1 MSRPSRY
8 SLLDRLLIGFDE
20 ALRTCAPGSSQAER
34 QSPAQAQAQ
43 AHPEATLDDAASQHV
58 AGLMRIN
65 HTGEVCAQALYRGQA
80 ATARLGE
87 TRQAMEEAAEEEI
100 DHLVWCEERLDAL
113 GSRPSLFNPL
123 WYGMSFGL
131 GAVAGIAGD
140 RWSLGFV
147 AETEQ
152 QVCDH
157 LEDHLRKLPENDH
170 RSRAILEQMLIDER
184 KHGATA
190 KAAGGADLPHAVQS
204 AMTTMASVMKQI
216 TYRI

>member
-1 MSRPSRY
+1 MSRPTEH
-8 SLLDRLLIGFDE
+8 SLVDRLLIGFDE
-20 ALRTCAPGSSQAER
+20 ALRTCVQGSSHAER
-34 QSPAQAQAQ
+34 ESPEQAQPDSELDESQ
-43 AHPEATLDDAASQHV
+43 ARHV

-87 TRQAMEEAAEEEI
+87 VRETMEEAAAEEI
-100 DHLVWCEERLDAL
+100 DHLVWCEQRLDAL

-131 GAVAGIAGD
+131 GAVAGLAGD

-147 AETEQ
+147 AETEK
-152 QVCDH
+152 QVCEH
-157 LEDHLRKLPENDH
+157 LEDHLQKLPEDDH
-170 RSRAILEQMLIDER
+170 KSRAILKQMLIDEE
-184 KHGATA
+184 KHGTA
-190 KAAGGADLPHAVQS
+190 AKQAGGADLPEPVRA
-204 AMTTMASVMKQI
+204 AMTAMAGVMKQV

>member
-1 MSRPSRY
+1 MSRTREH
-8 SLLDRLLIGFDE
+8 SLLDRLLIGFDA
-20 ALRTCAPGSSQAER
+20 ALRTCAPGASQAER
-34 QSPAQAQAQ
+34 ESPGVAQPDSELGESQAR
-43 AHPEATLDDAASQHV
+43 HV

-87 TRQAMEEAAEEEI
+87 VREAMEEAAEEEI
-100 DHLVWCEERLDAL
+100 DHLVWCEQRLEDL
-113 GSRPSLFNPL
+113 DSRPSLFNPL

-131 GAVAGIAGD
+131 GALAGIAGD

-147 AETEQ
+147 AETEN
-152 QVCDH
+152 QVCEH
-157 LEDHLRKLPENDH
+157 LKDHLRKLPEDDH
-170 RSRAILEQMLIDER
+170 KSRAILEQMLIDEE

-190 KAAGGADLPHAVQS
+190 KQAGGADLPPPLRA
-204 AMTTMASVMKQI
+204 AMTAMAGVMKQV

>member
-1 MSRPSRY
+1 MSRTTEH

-20 ALRTCAPGSSQAER
+20 ALRTCVPGSSHAER
-34 QSPAQAQAQ
+34 GSPGQAQ
-43 AHPEATLDDAASQHV
+43 PEAELDESQARHV

-87 TRQAMEEAAEEEI
+87 VRASMEEAAAEEI
-100 DHLVWCEERLDAL
+100 DHLVWCEQRLDAL

-147 AETEQ
+147 AETEK
-152 QVCDH
+152 QVCEH
-157 LEDHLRKLPENDH
+157 LEDHLRKLPEDDH
-170 RSRAILEQMLIDER
+170 KSRAVLEQMLIDEE
-184 KHGATA
+184 KHGTA
-190 KAAGGADLPHAVQS
+190 AKQAGGADLPEPVRT
-204 AMTTMASVMKQI
+204 AMTTMAGLMKQV
-216 TYRI
+216 TYRV

>member
-1 MSRPSRY
+1 MSRSTEH
-8 SLLDRLLIGFDE
+8 SLVDRLLIGFDE
-20 ALRTCAPGSSQAER
+20 ALRTCVPGSSHAER
-34 QSPAQAQAQ
+34 ESPGRAEPESKLDESQAR
-43 AHPEATLDDAASQHV
+43 HV

-87 TRQAMEEAAEEEI
+87 VRESMEEAAAEEI
-100 DHLVWCEERLDAL
+100 DHLVWCEQRLDAL

-131 GAVAGIAGD
+131 GAVAGLAGD

-147 AETEQ
+147 AETEK
-152 QVCDH
+152 QVCEH
-157 LEDHLRKLPENDH
+157 LEDHLQKLPEDDH
-170 RSRAILEQMLIDER
+170 KSRAILEQMLIDEE
-184 KHGATA
+184 KHGTA
-190 KAAGGADLPHAVQS
+190 AKQAGGADLPEPVRS
-204 AMTTMASVMKQI
+204 AMTAMAGIMKQV

>member
-1 MSRPSRY
+1 MSRPTEH

-20 ALRTCAPGSSQAER
+20 ALRTCVPGSSHAER
-34 QSPAQAQAQ
+34 ESPGRAQPESELDESQAR
-43 AHPEATLDDAASQHV
+43 HV

-87 TRQAMEEAAEEEI
+87 VRASMEEAAAEEI
-100 DHLVWCEERLDAL
+100 DHLVWCEQRLDAL

-147 AETEQ
+147 AETEK
-152 QVCDH
+152 QVCEH
-157 LEDHLRKLPENDH
+157 LEDHLRKLPEDDH
-170 RSRAILEQMLIDER
+170 KSRAVLEQMLIDEE
-184 KHGATA
+184 KHGTA
-190 KAAGGADLPHAVQS
+190 AKQAGGADLPEPVRT
-204 AMTTMASVMKQI
+204 AMTTMAGLMKQV
-216 TYRI
+216 TYRV

>member
-1 MSRPSRY
+1 MTRPTEH
-8 SLLDRLLIGFDE
+8 SLVDRLLIGFDE
-20 ALRTCAPGSSQAER
+20 ALRTCVPGSSHAGRESPGQEQADAELSEA
-34 QSPAQAQAQ
+34 QSR
-43 AHPEATLDDAASQHV
+43 HV
-58 AGLMRIN
+58 AGLMRVN

-87 TRQAMEEAAEEEI
+87 VREAMEEAAAEEI
-100 DHLVWCEERLDAL
+100 DHLVWCEQRLDAL

-131 GAVAGIAGD
+131 GALAGIAGD

-147 AETEQ
+147 AETEK

-157 LEDHLRKLPENDH
+157 LEDHLQKLPEDDEK
-170 RSRAILEQMLIDER
+170 SRAILEQMLIDEE
-184 KHGATA
+184 KHGTTA
-190 KAAGGADLPHAVQS
+190 KQAGGADLPEPVRS
-204 AMTTMASVMKQI
+204 AMTAMAGVMKKV

>member
-1 MSRPSRY
+1 MSRPTGH
-8 SLLDRLLIGFDE
+8 SLVDRLLIGFDE
-20 ALRTCAPGSSQAER
+20 ALRTCVPGSSHAER
-34 QSPAQAQAQ
+34 ESPGKARPDSELDESQAR
-43 AHPEATLDDAASQHV
+43 HV

-87 TRQAMEEAAEEEI
+87 VRESMEEAAAEEI
-100 DHLVWCEERLDAL
+100 DHLVWCEQRLDAL

-147 AETEQ
+147 AETEN
-152 QVCDH
+152 QVCEH
-157 LEDHLRKLPENDH
+157 LEDHLQKLPEDDH
-170 RSRAILEQMLIDER
+170 KSRAILEQMLIDEE
-184 KHGATA
+184 KHGTTA
-190 KAAGGADLPHAVQS
+190 KQAGGADLPEPVRA
-204 AMTTMASVMKQI
+204 AMTAMAGVMKQV